1 MSTEADAATG
11 DEVRIDPDGW
21 AGPLH
26 DIAGPQ
32 IIVGGPG
39 TGKTEFLVRRAVHL
53 LETAGVPT
61 SSILILSFGRRGV
74 ADLRER
80 IRRSAGSVGDL
91 DVATFHSFAM
101 RLIEAYGH
109 SHGWQETPQ
118 VLTGPEQLA
127 LVAELLAEESG
138 AEWSPAYRGILH
150 SRTFA
155 QEVTDFV
162 LRAAEQLLDAGDI
175 AAMGRDDWRGIP
187 QFLLRYDEELKR
199 RSRLDYGTLLR
210 EAVRLVDGRVIDE
223 GALPRYILVD
233 EYQDTTLAQARLLRV
248 LSSAER
254 NLTVAADPYQSVYSF
269 RGARLE
275 NVADFP
281 AEFRHPSGSP
291 GKRIV
296 LTTSFRTPRTILDS
310 AVNVTARRLPGA
322 AGPVVPAP
330 AAGRVD
336 VHIFGQQTE
345 EAEWVAAEVA
355 RIHLTQD
362 VALNQIGVLVRSKR
376 RFLPDLSRS
385 LERRGIPHDLPDS
398 RLSDHPAVRF
408 VLDLITAANDADRP
422 VERTR
427 AIRRILLGPMYRL
440 PLGGLRSLERQR
452 ASGVP
457 WAEALRTA
465 GLHKLSGL
473 ISDNEWATGMPAAQ
487 GAWEVWS
494 QLDEAVAIATEPE
507 RQDDRLAW
515 RSLVQVLDRWNARN
529 PRATLADYR
538 RLTESEEFEAQPLLS
553 FRRAD
558 SDRLTVT
565 TLHQAKGLEF
575 NTVFLCDAVEGVFPD
590 LRPRDSLLG
599 VRHLMDHLP
608 TDPSE
613 YTAFRL
619 QEERRLAYTAMTRA
633 RSRAVWTATSV
644 GAEAGRGVPSRFLPL
659 VAGVATLGQIET
671 KRPDRPAPVSPREAE
686 ADLRRVSADPTAAP
700 PQRLAAITQ
709 LAAGPRWGMRSPEL
723 HFGVATRGSDRGLN
737 GTPLQLSPSQ
747 ADGYAK
753 CPRRYAIE
761 RKLRQAGDS
770 VYARFGSLIHDVV
783 DRVESAAMARGEPHG
798 DLTSAVDQLNQIMDP
813 ADFGGEPIATAWR
826 RRALDGLERLYSMW
840 PSDARAVALER
851 NVAFELAGITW
862 RGRIDR
868 VEAGKSGLRVV
879 DYKTSRTPVSRD
891 EAAGSLQ
898 LGFYALAVAA
908 DPELLAHGEP
918 TAAEFWYPLAPGKRS
933 LATRQL
939 DMSQLPAIGQRLI
952 ELGSDIAEE
961 LWDPRPSEWCERCPF
976 SGSCPARPEGGD
988 QFR

>member
-1 MSTEADAATG
+1 MKTEADAAAG
-11 DEVRIDPDGW
+11 DEVRLGPDEW
-21 AGPLH
+21 AETLA
-26 DIAGPQ
+26 DVAGPQ

-39 TGKTEFLVRRAVHL
+39 TGKTEFLVRRTANL
-53 LETAGVPT
+53 LATAGVAT
-61 SSILILSFGRRGV
+61 SSLLILSFGRRGV

-80 IRRSAGSVGDL
+80 IRSSVGSVGDL
-91 DVATFHSFAM
+91 DVATFHSYAM
-101 RLIEAYGH
+101 RLVEAHGAAL
-109 SHGWQETPQ
+109 GWQGTPQ

-127 LVAELLAEESG
+127 LVAELLAAEELS
-138 AEWSPAYRGILH
+138 EWSPAYRGILGT
-150 SRTFA
+150 RTFA
-155 QEVTDFV
+155 REVTDFV
-162 LRAAEQLLDAGDI
+162 LRSAEQLLDAADI

-187 QFLLRYDEELKR
+187 QFLQSYNQELKR

-210 EAVRLVDGRVIDE
+210 EAVRLVDGATLE
-223 GALPRYILVD
+223 AESLPSHILVD
-233 EYQDTTLAQARLLRV
+233 EYQDTTLAQARLLRA
-248 LSSAER
+248 LSSPHG

-281 AEFRHPSGSP
+281 AEFRGADGSR

-296 LTTSFRTPRTILDS
+296 LTTSFRTPRAILEA

-322 AGPVVPAP
+322 AGPVEPAP
-330 AAGRVD
+330 ADGRVD

-345 EAEWVAAEVA
+345 EAEWVAGEVE
-355 RIHLTQD
+355 RIHLTQG

-385 LERRGIPHDLPDS
+385 LERRGVPHDLPDS

-408 VLDLITAANDADRP
+408 VLDLITAADDVERP
-422 VERTR
+422 IERTR

-440 PLGGLRSLERQR
+440 SLGELRSLERQKV
-452 ASGVP
+452 SGAT
-457 WAEALRTA
+457 WAQALAET
-465 GLHKLSGL
+465 GLTKLAYL
-473 ISDNEWATGMPAAQ
+473 ISKNGWATGTPAAQ

-494 QLDEAVAIATEPE
+494 QLDEAMAIVGNVE
-507 RQDDRLAW
+507 RRDDRLAW
-515 RSLVQVLDRWNARN
+515 RSLIQVLERWNARN

-538 RLTESEEFEAQPLLS
+538 RLTENEEFEAQPLLS

-575 NTVFLCDAVEGVFPD
+575 DTVFLCDSVEGVFPD

-633 RSRAVWTATSV
+633 RSRAIWTATSV

-659 VAGVATLGQIET
+659 VAGVATLNEISSR
-671 KRPDRPAPVSPREAE
+671 RPERQSPVSSREAE
-686 ADLRRVSADPTAAP
+686 ADLRRVLADPVAAP
-700 PQRLAAITQ
+700 PQRLAALSH
-709 LAAGPRWGMRSPEL
+709 LAAGARWGMRPAES
-723 HFGVATRGSDRGLN
+723 HHGVATRGSDRGLN
-737 GTPLQLSPSQ
+737 GVRLQLSPSQ

-770 VYARFGSLIHDVV
+770 VYARFGSLVHEVV
-783 DRVESAAMARGEPHG
+783 DRVERAAMARGTSHG
-798 DLTSAVDQLNQIMDP
+798 SLAAAVDELDQVMDP
-813 ADFGGEPIATAWR
+813 ADFGGEPFAAAWR
-826 RRALDGLERLYSMW
+826 RRALDALERLYSMW
-840 PSDARAVALER
+840 PSSDGAVALEHA
-851 NVAFELAGITW
+851 VAFELGDVTW

-868 VEAGKSGLRVV
+868 VETGEAGLRVV
-879 DYKTSRTPVSRD
+879 DYKTSRTPLSHD

-898 LGFYALAVAA
+898 LGFYALAIASE
-908 DPELLAHGEP
+908 PELLAHGEP
-918 TAAEFWYPLAPGKRS
+918 TAAEFWYPLAPGKKA
-933 LATRQL
+933 LATRRL
-939 DMSQLPAIGQRLI
+939 DMARLGDIGERLI
-952 ELGSDIAEE
+952 ELGKDIAAEH
-961 LWDPRPSEWCERCPF
+961 WQPQPSEWCGRCPF

-988 QFR
+988 QFL